1 MHIQDAISQEQKVAQ
16 KGWKEIE
23 GCSEIEFSSPLAN
36 QTVSGQGPE
45 HCPVTVCIVK
55 LLNSLCRVLA
65 HANYSSGR
73 HCQGMAEELT
83 PVRDLSQ

>member
-55 LLNSLCRVLA
+55 LLTQPLQSFGSCQLQLWQTLP
-65 HANYSSGR
+65 R
-73 HCQGMAEELT
+73 HG
-83 PVRDLSQ
+83 